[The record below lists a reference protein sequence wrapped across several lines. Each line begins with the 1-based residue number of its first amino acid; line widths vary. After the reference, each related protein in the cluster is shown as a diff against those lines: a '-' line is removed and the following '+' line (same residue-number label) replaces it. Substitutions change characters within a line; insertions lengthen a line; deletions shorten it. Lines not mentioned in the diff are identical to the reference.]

1 VTGWS
6 RRPPIE
12 VCSIVSRASTAPAP
26 SMTTTASI
34 RLCGSTPITTRET
47 PLLFVAINALLTSN
61 RIDRRGGQRY
71 FERGNPHSNHS
82 AHGAAV
88 TASH

>member
-1 VTGWS
+1 VRDGLPREHRPASS
-6 RRPPIE
+6 R
-12 VCSIVSRASTAPAP
+12 
-26 SMTTTASI
+26 TTTASI

-47 PLLFVAINALLTSN
+47 PLFLVAAITALLTSN

-71 FERGNPHSNHS
+71 FERGSPLSSHSS
-82 AHGAAV
+82 HGAAV